1 MQVGCGVNAKTYA
14 MAYAKNY
21 GKPAI
26 GCGVVLED
34 GKRPFNILMDL

>member
-1 MQVGCGVNAKTYA
+1 MQVGCGIDNKAYA

-26 GCGVVLED
+26 GCGVILNNGKTPINVLME
-34 GKRPFNILMDL
+34 L